1 MTTHEDFIGMYLV
14 DKPDAMTI
22 AASLKDILVR
32 CSLNLNDCLWQ
43 AYDGAATMSGHLSGV
58 AAQLQSENPAAHRIH
73 CVNHRLDFA
82 LKGCA
87 NESKIIGDTVSF
99 VQDLAVFIRP
109 VFIRHSPLRMS
120 TYEIIASESLK
131 ANEHVSLCPIFSAP
145 LAGLSEL
152 RPS

>member
-1 MTTHEDFIGMYLV
+1 MTHEDFTGMYLV
-14 DKPDAMTI
+14 DQPDAVTI

-58 AAQLQSENPAAHRIH
+58 AARLQGENPAAHRIH
-73 CVNHRLDFA
+73 CANHRLDLA

-87 NESKIIGDTVSF
+87 NESKIISDTLS
-99 VQDLAVFIRP
+99 LA
-109 VFIRHSPLRMS
+109 VFIRHSPSRMS

-131 ANEHVSLCPIFSAP
+131 ANEHVVSLHLLCST
-145 LAGLSEL
+145 
-152 RPS
+152 R

>member
-1 MTTHEDFIGMYLV
+1 MKILLACTWSINLMPL
-14 DKPDAMTI
+14 TI
-22 AASLKDILVR
+22 AASLTDILVR

-58 AAQLQSENPAAHRIH
+58 AARLQGENPAAHRIH
-73 CVNHRLDFA
+73 CASHRLDLA

-87 NESKIIGDTVSF
+87 NESKIIGDTLSF
-99 VQDLAVFIRP
+99 VLDLAVFIR
-109 VFIRHSPLRMS
+109 HSPSRMS

-131 ANEHVSLCPIFSAP
+131 ANEHVESLHLLCP